1 MIESNRYIYFGLAAL
16 AVIAWSDPLLGVPVA
31 DLRVPLK
38 AMKDE
43 VWSYMYIVK
52 LAVAV
57 VGTCVGVM
65 QQSVTPLGVGLGL
78 SVGIHFWEKMIG
90 DGSAALLGF

>member
-43 VWSYMYIVK
+43 VW
-52 LAVAV
+52 
-57 VGTCVGVM
+57 
-65 QQSVTPLGVGLGL
+65 
-78 SVGIHFWEKMIG
+78 
-90 DGSAALLGF
+90 